1 MKTGPSSEG
10 YHYNHN
16 AETYMLTGDVL
27 GRGMI
32 ELQGNVTPPGDAY
45 AGWIDGLFAG
55 TLADSNPTLDF
66 DNGGLE
72 TGIEWV
78 VVGDPT
84 SGSDDAGLAP
94 TLDTTS
100 DPDGKVLF
108 IFRRS
113 TEAAADANTS
123 ITVQYGSNLSGW
135 TTAVHQGTGANQ
147 ITITAQTN
155 GFGAGIDKVI
165 VALPPSLAAGGKIF
179 ARLKVAV
186 TTP

>member
-94 TLDTTS
+94 TLDT
-100 DPDGKVLF
+100 
-108 IFRRS
+108 
-113 TEAAADANTS
+113 
-123 ITVQYGSNLSGW
+123 NLSGW